1 MYGAVGGRTLLTY
14 VSSSASEWTLSG
26 LVLNQ
31 NYTVN
36 VSSGITFSRYR
47 GGNCYGYFYG
57 EPSDSVYALTKES
70 RKSLH
75 IHFEALY
82 IFYVH

>member
-1 MYGAVGGRTLLTY
+1 MYGAVGGRTQLTY
-14 VSSSASEWTLSG
+14 VRSSTSEWTLSR

-31 NYTVN
+31 NYTIN
-36 VSSGITFSRYR
+36 ISAAITFSSYR
-47 GGNCYGYFYG
+47 GGNCYSYFYG

-82 IFYVH
+82 IHILY